1 MEPVIHKYADKLVRA
16 GLAERGGVLIG
27 IRDAEVAWNREDAAG
42 VVLEKVMAD
51 IDKRAILF
59 AQPAEPYKTIIDYL
73 AETSGGVIYPQ
84 DFETRIFLQDLP
96 VLPEFNAAAITAALR
111 KRRSVII
118 PGHGI
123 VTFGKV
129 SPERAFVIFSSVCF
143 ACFVKFFSD
152 TLYHAR
158 HNSLDSRRREVF
170 RRVVDKLDPTPAA
183 TMMLMK
189 GPFKAEGQIHAAME
203 EAGRLMVDC
212 RLVDS
217 NFGNISYF
225 SDPVLHISRKGGA
238 LDELH
243 GGIVPAPLGGLS
255 APPETASTEF
265 PAHREIV
272 LRTGIRAVLH
282 GHPKFSVIL
291 SMDCEKEDCEGRDS
305 CHSRCPE
312 KRLIGDVP
320 VVAGEAGDG
329 PFGLCHTVPPAL
341 QDHPGVIVYGH
352 GLFTTGRDDFNE
364 AFQRLVQIEN
374 TCRKEYFQRYSGR

>member
-16 GLAERGGVLIG
+16 GLAEGGGVLIG
-27 IRDAEVAWNREDAAG
+27 IRDAEVTWNREDGAS
-42 VVLEKVMAD
+42 VVLEKVMAG

-96 VLPEFNAAAITAALR
+96 VLPEFNATAITAALR

-118 PGHGI
+118 PGRGI
-123 VTFGKV
+123 VTFGKL

-170 RRVVDKLDPTPAA
+170 RHVVEKLDLMPAA
-183 TMMLMK
+183 TMILMK
-189 GPFKAEGQIHAAME
+189 GPFKTEEQIHVAME
-203 EAGRLMVDC
+203 EAGRLMADC

-225 SDPVLHISRKGGA
+225 SDPVLYISRKGGA

-243 GGIVPAPLGGLS
+243 GGIVSVPLGGLS
-255 APPETASTEF
+255 TPPETASTEF
-265 PAHREIV
+265 PAHRKIV
-272 LRTGIRAVLH
+272 LSTGSRAVLH

-312 KRLIGDVP
+312 KRLIGDIP

-329 PFGLCHTVPPAL
+329 AFGLCHTVPLAL

-352 GLFTTGRDDFNE
+352 GLFTTGRDDFHE

-374 TCRKEYFQRYSGR
+374 ACRKEYFQRV